1 MEGVIS
7 AQCDRCGRPA
17 AERDRFCGGCG
28 AELADTC
35 PRCRHPLAADVAFC
49 TSCGTPRPRSDRPA
63 VPPQEDRRRVSVL
76 FVDLIDFTPY
86 VERTDPEQV
95 RGMQTGFFAAAR
107 RVVGQYGGVVE
118 KYIGDAVMALFGAP
132 VATETDALRCV
143 RAGLEL
149 QRVLTR
155 FAPIGADELRFRVGV
170 ATGEAL
176 VDVAAARDGGQAI
189 VAGDVVNTASRMQS
203 VAPPGGVLV
212 CRVTHALTR
221 EAIRYAAQS
230 PVTLRGRSSPTE
242 VWLAL
247 SPVRRQPT
255 DQKPDTT
262 PLIDREHELGLLVN
276 ALHRS
281 VRDRMPQVVTL
292 FGRAGIGK
300 SRLVRELHRHV
311 GRLVDQPLT
320 WRTGRCPPFGENVT
334 FAALADIVK
343 AEAGILDTDPALTA
357 QRRLAAA
364 VAELVGP
371 GERDR
376 VTDALHPLVGLAG
389 TGLPA
394 EEAESAWRRFLLALA
409 ARRPTVLVFED
420 LHWADTAMLRFVELL
435 GAAARDVPLL
445 LLCTARSELVDRH
458 PGWAGTIT
466 GSVTVTLPPL
476 RDAGIASLYQHMFGQ
491 AAFPAE
497 MLTPLVE
504 VAGGNPLYAHEYVRM
519 LIEQG
524 ALRRGGRG
532 WSLKECP
539 DLPMPESVHA
549 VIANRVDLLDGKD
562 RAVLLAASVVGVQ
575 FWPGAVA
582 AALGQPVE
590 TVERALRRLEQRD
603 FVHEQATSTMAGQP
617 EFRFRHVLV
626 RDVCYQRLPRTER
639 VARHERTA
647 DWIDALS
654 NSRDTDLAEVLAH
667 HRWAAHEIARTL
679 GTPIRR
685 YAGPARAALH
695 RAARRAYALHG
706 LAAAAGHVARA
717 LGLADDGDP
726 VDRLRL
732 ELLSTEISFY
742 RDGNAFLSGGGPEQL
757 QALADRLLAHGD
769 EACAARGWTLL
780 GQAAWLRA
788 DRSAAVACL
797 DRAVTLFAPLPDS
810 TQKADA
816 HAELGRLHM
825 LNYEWDA
832 AVAAA
837 ETAAAIGERLG
848 LAEIRTNAR
857 ITAATARYQAGDRAG
872 LDELHAL
879 VEISR
884 TQQLLAL
891 PRAVQNL
898 AYALR
903 EEGDWLRS
911 DALLSSAPAARGS
924 GQTLATSYSGEA
936 MRAYFDGDFSRL
948 LAAADAF
955 VDTPT
960 GGWDMQVRGLR
971 SCLLVLRGQPVPPA
985 PAPSGTASAPAP
997 TGTGREPFA
1006 DEPGLS
1012 EVLRDPGASGIV
1024 RELDLSG
1031 ALREPGASGAVRE
1044 PGLNGAARERRAG
1057 GELPPVGRPRDDLAA
1072 ALETARCGGFRR
1084 PYWTMLAM
1092 AALCRALQGRLD
1104 EATAL
1109 VDELADAWTA
1119 VPALASGEW
1128 IAAAAYAA
1136 TLAGRNAALRVR
1148 TMLDRPGHRTP
1159 WSQAARHTVTGALAA
1174 ADGDH
1179 RRAGQLH
1186 LAGAEIYGRI
1196 PDVTDRILA
1205 LALAAAELTRAQD
1218 PAAQAPLAEVHAFAL
1233 RNEAPG
1239 LLDLAGCRIPEVG
1252 PALAS

>member
-1 MEGVIS
+1 MEGAIS
-7 AQCDRCGRPA
+7 AQCDRCGRTA
-17 AERDRFCGGCG
+17 AESDRFCGGCG
-28 AELADTC
+28 AELANSC
-35 PRCRHPLAADVAFC
+35 PHCRRPLAADVAFC
-49 TSCGTPRPRSDRPA
+49 TSCGTPRSGSGPPAAPPR
-63 VPPQEDRRRVSVL
+63 EDRRRVSVL
-76 FVDLIDFTPY
+76 FVDLVDFTPY

-95 RGMQTGFFAAAR
+95 RGVQTGFFAAAR

-155 FAPIGADELRFRVGV
+155 FAPAGTDELRFRVGV

-212 CRVTHALTR
+212 CGVTHTLTR
-221 EAIRYAAQS
+221 ETIRYAEQP

-255 DQKPDTT
+255 EREPDTT

-281 VRDRMPQVVTL
+281 LRDRVPQVVTL

-300 SRLVRELHRHV
+300 SRLVRELHRYA
-311 GRLVDQPLT
+311 GQLVDQPLS
-320 WRTGRCPPFGENVT
+320 WRIGRCPPFGENVT
-334 FAALADIVK
+334 FAALADVVK
-343 AEAGILDTDPALTA
+343 TEAGILDTDPAPSA

-364 VAELVGP
+364 VADLVGS
-371 GERDR
+371 GEQDR
-376 VTDALHPLVGLAG
+376 VTDALRPLVGLAG

-420 LHWADTAMLRFVELL
+420 LHWADAAMLRFVELL

-445 LLCTARSELVDRH
+445 LLCTARPELVDRD
-458 PGWAGTIT
+458 PSWAGTIT

-476 RDAGIASLYQHMFGQ
+476 RDAGIAALYQHMFGQ

-532 WSLKECP
+532 GWSLDERP

-549 VIANRVDLLDGKD
+549 VIANRVDLLDGMD

-603 FVHEQATSTMAGQP
+603 FVHEQAASTMAGQP

-654 NSRDTDLAEVLAH
+654 ASRDTDLAEVLAH

-679 GTPIRR
+679 GTPTRR

-706 LAAAAGHVARA
+706 LAAAAGHAARA
-717 LGLADDGDP
+717 LGLADDSDP
-726 VDRLRL
+726 VDQLRL
-732 ELLSTEISFY
+732 ELLSTEIAFY

-757 QALADRLLAHGD
+757 HALADRLLTHGD
-769 EACAARGWTLL
+769 EACAARAWTLL

-810 TQKADA
+810 AQKADA

-825 LNYEWDA
+825 LNYERDA

-837 ETAAAIGERLG
+837 ETAAEIGERLG

-872 LDELHAL
+872 LDELHEL
-879 VEISR
+879 VEASR
-884 TQQLLAL
+884 AQQLLAL

-911 DALLSSAPAARGS
+911 DALLSTAPAARGS

-985 PAPSGTASAPAP
+985 PDGGGAVREPSAG
-997 TGTGREPFA
+997 GTGREPSA
-1006 DEPGLS
+1006 GGTGREPSAGGTGREPSAGGTGREPSAGGTGREPSAGLA
-1012 EVLRDPGASGIV
+1012 VRGPGA
-1024 RELDLSG
+1024 
-1031 ALREPGASGAVRE
+1031 
-1044 PGLNGAARERRAG
+1044 NGG
-1057 GELPPVGRPRDDLAA
+1057 SPTGRPDRPCDDVAA
-1072 ALETARCGGFRR
+1072 ALEAARCGGFRR
-1084 PYWTMLAM
+1084 PYWTMLGM
-1092 AALCRALQGRLD
+1092 AALCRALQGRLN

-1136 TLAGRNAALRVR
+1136 TLAGRDAAVRVR
-1148 TMLDRPGHRTP
+1148 TMLDRPGHHTL
-1159 WSQAARHTVTGALAA
+1159 WSEGARRTVTGALAA

-1179 RRAGQLH
+1179 RRAGELH

-1196 PDVTDRILA
+1196 PDVTDRMLA
-1205 LALAAAELTRAQD
+1205 LALAAAELTLARD
-1218 PAAQAPLAEVHAFAL
+1218 PAARAPLVEVRAFAL

-1239 LLDLAGCRIPEVG
+1239 LLDLAGRPVPEAG
-1252 PALAS
+1252 TALAS